1 MADTQT
7 LTQPDFDASKP
18 ITFTPNEWT
27 VFRNELDKQFAAG
40 NGVNILNTLYSI
52 RYLAMLENCFKQLG
66 TGTGVMFTSDEW
78 DAFIE
83 AQEFYLETH

>member
-7 LTQPDFDASKP
+7 LTQPNFDASKP
-18 ITFTPNEWT
+18 IIFAPNEWT
-27 VFRNELDKQFAAG
+27 VFRNELDKQFATG

-52 RYLAMLENCFKQLG
+52 RYLAMLERSFNQLG
-66 TGTGVMFTSDEW
+66 KGTGVMFTSNEW

-83 AQEFYLETH
+83 AQKFYLETH